1 MIPDIR
7 RRFNAEFTEAKYQNL
22 LADLEATYQQEVVFR
37 IAETPIFVPADFQR
51 KMRDA
56 SEYIIDRILQPDFRA
71 YSEGALQPQFTIPN
85 ETPQPH
91 FICIDFAVCQ
101 NEQGELEPQLI
112 ELQGCASLLCFQH
125 LLGLKYREH
134 YYCPDN
140 FSHLYGGLS
149 PDEYVQYLR
158 SIIVGN
164 HDPKHVILLEIKPHE
179 QKTRIDFYAT
189 RAMLGIE
196 PVCVSEVIEENGL
209 LYYWHNGEKTRI
221 KRIYNRVIAEDFSR
235 YPDLHPQFDM
245 TQAADVEWIGHP
257 NWFFRISK
265 YTMPLLDHP
274 YIPKSQFLSDFD
286 ELSLP
291 QDLDNYVLK
300 PLFSFAGSG
309 VLINVS
315 PADIAA
321 IPTAERKQYLL
332 QRKVAYHPV
341 IESPNIPVKAEL
353 RMMYVWHDDEAR
365 PRLLTNLGRMSKGA
379 MIGVRYNVNNDWVGG
394 SMGIIEQIQ

>member
-179 QKTRIDFYAT
+179 QKNAHRFLCYPRYVGH
-189 RAMLGIE
+189 RACL
-196 PVCVSEVIEENGL
+196 
-209 LYYWHNGEKTRI
+209 R
-221 KRIYNRVIAEDFSR
+221 
-235 YPDLHPQFDM
+235 
-245 TQAADVEWIGHP
+245 
-257 NWFFRISK
+257 
-265 YTMPLLDHP
+265 
-274 YIPKSQFLSDFD
+274 
-286 ELSLP
+286 
-291 QDLDNYVLK
+291 
-300 PLFSFAGSG
+300 
-309 VLINVS
+309 
-315 PADIAA
+315 
-321 IPTAERKQYLL
+321 ERGY
-332 QRKVAYHPV
+332 
-341 IESPNIPVKAEL
+341 
-353 RMMYVWHDDEAR
+353 
-365 PRLLTNLGRMSKGA
+365 
-379 MIGVRYNVNNDWVGG
+379 
-394 SMGIIEQIQ
+394 